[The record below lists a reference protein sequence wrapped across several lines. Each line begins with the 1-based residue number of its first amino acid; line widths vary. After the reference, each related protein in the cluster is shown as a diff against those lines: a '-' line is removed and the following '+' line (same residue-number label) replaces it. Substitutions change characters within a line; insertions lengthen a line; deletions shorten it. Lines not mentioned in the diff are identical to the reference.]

1 MKPNMMKKW
10 SIALLV
16 AAGAAGLTGCEGLR
30 VEEGS
35 STSNS
40 SGIVADRAITG
51 KLSGVVV
58 DEYGRS
64 LGGVKVSAYGKSTT
78 SDEQNGTWTLNNVPI
93 TNLVISMNDDA
104 AGSVD
109 DSSSN

>member
-1 MKPNMMKKW
+1 MFFGETERFSVIYDFFEGKVFMKPNMMKKW

-40 SGIVADRAITG
+40 SGIVADRP
-51 KLSGVVV
+51 SQV
-58 DEYGRS
+58 
-64 LGGVKVSAYGKSTT
+64 
-78 SDEQNGTWTLNNVPI
+78 N
-93 TNLVISMNDDA
+93 
-104 AGSVD
+104 
-109 DSSSN
+109 